1 MPVKNEITNGVGQT
15 IKYDFNDLLIQ
26 PSESSNIESRS
37 EIKISY
43 DDSLPLFVA
52 PMDTVIDE
60 SNYELFLGSDINV
73 CLPRG
78 IETKS
83 DVLSPHTFTSYSLN
97 DIIDIIKEKG
107 ELPKYVLI
115 DIANGHM
122 SKLFKVVKTLKE
134 RYDIKLMVGNIAN
147 PKTYSLLSIAGADYI
162 RVGIGNGAGCWLEG
176 AKIKTKKG
184 YKNIEDINTDDE
196 VLTHT
201 GEYKKV
207 ILTHELNY
215 NDDLVDINGNISTK
229 DHKYYVIKKSDKD
242 KINELN
248 YTDYAIWLEA
258 KDLTDDYLLLEMEK
272 MTNIN

>member
-1 MPVKNEITNGVGQT
+1 MGVNNEFTNGVGQT
-15 IKYDFNDLLIQ
+15 IKYDFNDLLIE
-26 PSESSNIESRS
+26 PVESSNIESRS
-37 EIKISY
+37 EIDPFYNKTE
-43 DDSLPLFVA
+43 LPLFVS
-52 PMDTVIDE
+52 PMDTVVD
-60 SNYELFLGSDINV
+60 SNNYQLFLNNNMNV

-78 IETKS
+78 VNVEGTGI
-83 DVLSPHTFTSYSLN
+83 DSPNTFFSYSL
-97 DIIDIIKEKG
+97 DEVITIIRDKS
-107 ELPKYVLI
+107 ELPRYVLI

-134 RYDIKLMVGNIAN
+134 RYPDTTLMVGNIAN

-248 YTDYAIWLEA
+248 YTDYAIWIEA
-258 KDLTDDYLLLEMEK
+258 KDLTDDYLLLEME
-272 MTNIN
+272 ND